1 MKKLLLKFV
10 LSLFMALPVSA
21 KDNTLE
27 LTSYG
32 SFLHSEKVPD
42 ALFFFSKIEKNDSF
56 ELRKALRNHKINKI
70 VLSSRGGSVFEGL
83 QMAGIIHDKGLTTY
97 IPKKGLDG
105 SGNCASACAFMFFG
119 GNTRVIGGK
128 LGVHQFYSQDSK
140 AKVEVTKV
148 EKEALFT
155 VSEIIGFLNEFETP
169 PFVFEKMF
177 QQSDMYYFT
186 KKEVSQL
193 QSNVSEL
200 QNDNIK
206 KIEMFIENLIKEI
219 NKDTIVTAL
228 NKKNDAVKKNP
239 VHKKKCTNNAK
250 HCADKSLCVMA
261 TYGGAYGKLW
271 SVNPQNKKYVTEAKA
286 RGLACGVPYK
296 VSEKK
301 CYSDPKQ
308 CKDIEICKQA
318 TFFESNSIKKWNASI
333 PYYNKYVIEAK
344 ARGLTCGV
352 ISNFSNENC
361 AQDARQCANSDL
373 CKMATNTKNSIRYW
387 STTSYYRKYADEA
400 KRRGFKCGVEETK
413 KINKSVIKGIQSK
426 LNFLNCKAG
435 PADGAIGKRTLSALL
450 RWKAVGG
457 NYHVG
462 EINYYLFEKLS
473 KSKVSCQYHGYNEV
487 SYNDGSFYKGNFL
500 KGRYHGHGILKYADG
515 SIYDGKFVRN
525 KIQGYGKFKY
535 PNGDVY
541 EGNFKDGTFHTYG
554 KFRWINGDVYM
565 GNWVNGERT
574 GQGKYTWANGQ
585 TYNGPWKNGRMLR

>member
-140 AKVEVTKV
+140 SKVEVTKV

-239 VHKKKCTNNAK
+239 VHKKKC
-250 HCADKSLCVMA
+250 
-261 TYGGAYGKLW
+261 
-271 SVNPQNKKYVTEAKA
+271 
-286 RGLACGVPYK
+286 
-296 VSEKK
+296 
-301 CYSDPKQ
+301 YSDPKQ
-308 CKDIEICKQA
+308 CEDIEICKQA
-318 TFFESNSIKKWNASI
+318 TFFESNTIKKWNASI

-352 ISNFSNENC
+352 ISNFSNKNC

-400 KRRGFKCGVEETK
+400 KRRGFKCGVVETK
-413 KINKSVIKGIQSK
+413 KINKSVIKGIQSR

-473 KSKVSCQYHGYNEV
+473 KSKVSCKYHGYNEV

-525 KIQGYGKFKY
+525 RIQGYGKFRY